1 MLAYRKIDETWPAAP
16 QGLEALTAAVRL
28 GTRAH
33 EHAETA
39 AAGRRLAARYPRSAE
54 AKAALALLPTPP
66 KAVAAVPGKV
76 QRPVVIEDEV
86 DEDDDAPQ
94 TSVAPDLGGKKTPP
108 AEVDVPRETVDVIAQ
123 MVQEARGAKGSQP
136 GQPAKAA
143 APSAGSAAIRTTPAT
158 VETVAHPAGAVEP
171 ADDEPS
177 SPLSAVGGPEVG
189 AVLTQPSSDAL
200 PEPEAPAHPPQRT
213 PSLVKLAR
221 DAVAKLTDPEDE
233 PDAADKARELRA
245 AALAGGN
252 SIAAQLGLK
261 VRRVVIDPGHGGK
274 DTGAIGPHGL
284 REKDVAL
291 AIAKRLATRL
301 RVLGFTVV
309 LTRKDDSFI
318 PLDER
323 TRIANDARADLF
335 VSIHCNAARKRTLSG
350 IETWTLNVASDRYAA
365 RLSAFENA
373 EDERTVSDLRLIL
386 ADLATKANAGDA
398 RELAQSVQSALVRG
412 LRSRI
417 GKVTDHG
424 IKQALFYV
432 LLGTHMPS
440 ILVETAFLSNPAE
453 EALLRSARYQDGA
466 AEAIA
471 RGLKEFVDS
480 RQRLALAP

>member
-1 MLAYRKIDETWPAAP
+1 MH
-16 QGLEALTAAVRL
+16 AAVSPIHVL
-28 GTRAH
+28 F
-33 EHAETA
+33 
-39 AAGRRLAARYPRSAE
+39 
-54 AKAALALLPTPP
+54 ALLPCSLVLDW
-66 KAVAAVPGKV
+66 AG
-76 QRPVVIEDEV
+76 
-86 DEDDDAPQ
+86 
-94 TSVAPDLGGKKTPP
+94 P
-108 AEVDVPRETVDVIAQ
+108 AE
-123 MVQEARGAKGSQP
+123 
-136 GQPAKAA
+136 
-143 APSAGSAAIRTTPAT
+143 
-158 VETVAHPAGAVEP
+158 
-171 ADDEPS
+171 
-177 SPLSAVGGPEVG
+177 
-189 AVLTQPSSDAL
+189 AL
-200 PEPEAPAHPPQRT
+200 PEPEAPEDPPQRT
-213 PSLVKLAR
+213 LALVKMAK
-221 DAVAKLTDPEDE
+221 DAVAKLTGPEDE

-245 AALAGGN
+245 TALAGGT
-252 SIAAQLGLK
+252 SLAAQLGLK
-261 VRRVVIDPGHGGK
+261 IRRVVIDPGHGGK

-291 AIAKRLATRL
+291 SIAKRLAARL

-309 LTRKDDSFI
+309 LTRKDDKFI
-318 PLDER
+318 ALDER
-323 TRIANDARADLF
+323 TRIANETRADLF

-424 IKQALFYV
+424 VKQALFYV

-453 EALLRSARYQDGA
+453 EARLRSTKYQDGA

-471 RGLKEFVDS
+471 RGVKEFVDG